1 MDPAD
6 DVTETQPVASAE
18 DRATLLITAGSAAV
32 AFGIG
37 FNYGA
42 FDAVFFGDVFRVWV
56 VATVVFLGSLISP
69 LPPHTWPRR
78 LVLLVPS
85 LWLLASWVDSNLD
98 LANSDKILTG
108 VTFVVTF
115 IALPFVGW
123 FLVTAINTDFADLP
137 RTHKGVVLGTIA
149 IFLFVGA
156 LFGARNDALLT
167 CDDFK
172 VSGNDL
178 PPNCVS
184 TQQK

>member
-1 MDPAD
+1 MDPTGG
-6 DVTETQPVASAE
+6 VTDAKPFAAAE
-18 DRATLLITAGSAAV
+18 DRATLLIAAGSSAV
-32 AFGIG
+32 AFTIG

-56 VATVVFLGSLISP
+56 VATVVFLGSLVFP
-69 LPPHTWPRR
+69 LPPYTWPRR

-85 LWLLASWVDSNLD
+85 LWLAAAWVDTSLD
-98 LANSDKILTG
+98 VANSDKILTG
-108 VTFVVTF
+108 VTFIVTF

-137 RTHKGVVLGTIA
+137 RTHKGAVLGAIA
-149 IFLFVGA
+149 LFLFVGA
-156 LFGARNDALLT
+156 LLGARNDALLT

-178 PPNCVS
+178 PANCVS
-184 TQQK
+184 TQDR

>member
-1 MDPAD
+1 MTAGD
-6 DVTETQPVASAE
+6 ELQNGSREASVQ
-18 DRATLLITAGSAAV
+18 DRATLLIAAGSAAV

-42 FDAVFFGDVFRVWV
+42 FDAIFFGDVFRVWV
-56 VATVVFLGSLISP
+56 VATVVFVGSLVSP

-78 LVLLVPS
+78 LVLLVPT
-85 LWLLASWVDSNLD
+85 LWLLASWIDNNLD
-98 LANSDKILTG
+98 VTNSDKVVTGLTL
-108 VTFVVTF
+108 VVTF

-137 RTHKGVVLGTIA
+137 RTHKGVVIATIA
-149 IFLFVGA
+149 VFLVIGA
-156 LFGARNDALLT
+156 LLGARNDVLLT

-184 TQQK
+184 SEEA